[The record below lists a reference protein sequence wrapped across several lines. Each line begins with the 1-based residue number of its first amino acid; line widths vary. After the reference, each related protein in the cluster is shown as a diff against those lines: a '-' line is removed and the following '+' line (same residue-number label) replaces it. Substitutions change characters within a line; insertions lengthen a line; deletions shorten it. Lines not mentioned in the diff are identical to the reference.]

1 MTIGTLGQAEMTLS
15 KIHSRI
21 VVLDD
26 KDGYGSKYFGVKI
39 PSETNR
45 EPNPARVMIIIE
57 LISTPADL
65 L

>member
-45 EPNPARVMIIIE
+45 E
-57 LISTPADL
+57 LIQQG
-65 L
+65 